1 MNFRLV
7 LIVLALFLF
16 ATPIFAQTN
25 TTGTGTTGFVLP
37 AGIAMAIAS
46 GLCGLGQ
53 GRAVASALEAMARNP
68 GASATIQTAMLL
80 GLAFVESLALFTL
93 VIVFLKG

>member
-16 ATPIFAQTN
+16 ATPIFAQGTA
-25 TTGTGTTGFVLP
+25 TGTTAGTFVIP

-68 GASATIQTAMLL
+68 GAAATIQTAMLL

-93 VIVFLKG
+93 VIVFIKG